1 MADQVPLN
9 TFKTEA
15 RALTTSL
22 ETVYTT
28 PVGKTAIILG
38 AMASNI
44 TDPAATVNVS
54 FVLRKNSE
62 DFIILDN
69 FPVPPNDA
77 AELTSGKLVV
87 EQGSSI
93 KAAAGANNSLNLV
106 LSLLETSNE

>member
-1 MADQVPLN
+1 MANPVPLN

-15 RALTTSL
+15 RALTTTSD
-22 ETVYTT
+22 TVYTT
-28 PVGKTAIILG
+28 PTGKTAIVLG
-38 AMASNI
+38 AVASNI
-44 TDPAATVNVS
+44 TNPSATVTVS

-62 DFIILDN
+62 DFIILDE

-87 EQGSSI
+87 EQGCSL
-93 KAAAGANNSLNLV
+93 KASAGSNNSLNLV